1 MTQNILSLISEKMPE
16 FSKSHKMIGRY
27 IVENS
32 EQAMN
37 LTATKLGEEIGVS
50 ESTVIRFANELN
62 FRGYPELQKALRT
75 LIKTKMTSVQ
85 RIDISDSTIGDD
97 VLKDVMLNDIN
108 NLKTSV
114 EQLNRNEFE
123 NASQMIANASAVYI
137 VGVRS
142 ASMLANFLYYY
153 LDLIMD
159 NVHLVVTTGTG
170 EIFEQLR
177 RIKENDVI
185 IGITFPRYSSR
196 TRECL
201 EIAKKCGAEI
211 VAITDN
217 EVSPIS
223 SIADSVLY
231 VKSDMASFVD
241 SLVAP
246 LSVINALI
254 VSVGRKK
261 KDSLKNT
268 FRRLE
273 ELWEEFDVYDNSK
286 K

>member
-1 MTQNILSLISEKMPE
+1 MPNNLISIITERLPKM
-16 FSKSHKMIGRY
+16 SKSHKLIGRF
-27 IVENS
+27 IIDRS
-32 EQAMN
+32 EKAMN

-50 ESTVIRFANELN
+50 ESTVVRFANELG
-62 FRGYPELQKALRT
+62 FKGYPELQKSLKNH
-75 LIKTKMTSVQ
+75 IKTKLTSIQ
-85 RIDISDSTIGDD
+85 RIDVSDVALGDD
-97 VLKDVMLNDIN
+97 VLTDILSADIE
-108 NLKTSV
+108 NLKASV
-114 EQLNRNEFE
+114 ELLDRNMFE
-123 NASQMIANASAVYI
+123 RTSELITNAKSVYI

-159 NVHLVVTTGTG
+159 NVHLVMTGGAG
-170 EIFEQLR
+170 EIYEQIR
-177 RIKENDVI
+177 RIGEDDVI
-185 IGITFPRYSSR
+185 IGISFPRYSVR
-196 TRECL
+196 TKECL
-201 EIAKKCGAEI
+201 ELAKKSGASI

-217 EVSPIS
+217 ETSPIA
-223 SIADSVLY
+223 SISDSVLY

-268 FRRLE
+268 FKRLE
-273 ELWEEFDVYDNSK
+273 EIWEEFEVYEKNRN
-286 K
+286 

>member
-1 MTQNILSLISEKMPE
+1 MTQNVLSQISCKLPKM
-16 FSKSHKMIGRY
+16 SKSHKLIGRY
-27 IVENS
+27 IIDNSENS
-32 EQAMN
+32 MN
-37 LTATKLGEEIGVS
+37 MTATKLGEKIGVS
-50 ESTVIRFANELN
+50 ESTVVRFAIELGYK
-62 FRGYPELQKALRT
+62 GYPELQRALRT

-85 RIDISDSTIGDD
+85 RIDISDSTIGED
-97 VLKDVMLNDIN
+97 VLKDVMMNDIE

-114 EQLNRNEFE
+114 EQLDRAEFE
-123 NASQMIANASAVYI
+123 KASKMIANASAVYI

-159 NVHLVVTTGTG
+159 NVHLLMTTGAG

-177 RIKENDVI
+177 RIKKEDVI
-185 IGITFPRYSSR
+185 IGITFPRYSAR

-201 EIAKKCGAEI
+201 EIAKKCGADI

-217 EVSPIS
+217 EVSPIT
-223 SIADSVLY
+223 SIANSVLY

-241 SLVAP
+241 SLVCP

-261 KDSLKNT
+261 KASLKNT
-268 FRRLE
+268 FKRLE
-273 ELWEEFDVYDNSK
+273 ELWEEFDVYDDNK

>member
-1 MTQNILSLISEKMPE
+1 MAKNVLLQISEELPKM
-16 FSKSHKMIGRY
+16 SKSHKLIGKF
-27 IVENS
+27 IVDNS
-32 EQAMN
+32 ESSMN
-37 LTATKLGEEIGVS
+37 MTATRLGEEIGVS
-50 ESTVIRFANELN
+50 ESTVIRFAIELG
-62 FRGYPELQKALRT
+62 FKGYPELQKALKT
-75 LIKTKMTSVQ
+75 HIKTKMTSVQ
-85 RIDISDSTIGDD
+85 RIDAFDSMIGED
-97 VLKDVMLNDIN
+97 VLRDVMLNDIE
-108 NLKTSV
+108 NLRTSV
-114 EQLNRNEFE
+114 EQLDREAFE
-123 NASQMIANASAVYI
+123 KASEMISKASSVYI

-142 ASMLANFLYYY
+142 SSMLANFLYYY

-159 NVHLVVTTGTG
+159 NVHLVNTTGTG

-177 RIKENDVI
+177 RIKADDVI

-201 EIAKKCGAEI
+201 EIAKKCNADI
-211 VAITDN
+211 VAITDS
-217 EVSPIS
+217 EVSPVVS
-223 SIADSVLY
+223 VADSVLY

-273 ELWEEFDVYDNSK
+273 ELWEEFDVYDGNK